1 MKTTLRN
8 WMFALMLLVGCAMP
22 AWADKDTPISVNQ
35 LPNTAQQVVNRH
47 FSGRKVALAK
57 QETGVFEKSYEII
70 FTNGDKV
77 EFDRGGNW
85 TELDCKYSSVPS
97 ALVPSAIRSYVAK
110 QYAGST
116 IRKIERDRNGYEV
129 KLSNGVEI
137 EFNKKFQVVD
147 IDI

>member
-1 MKTTLRN
+1 MLSLILL
-8 WMFALMLLVGCAMP
+8 MALAAP
-22 AWADKDTPISVNQ
+22 AAADKDRPIEVSQ
-35 LPNTAQQVVNRH
+35 LPNTAQQVVKRH
-47 FSGRKVALAK
+47 FANRKVALAK

-77 EFDRGGNW
+77 EFDRSGNW
-85 TELDCKYSSVPS
+85 TELDCKYSSVPT

-110 QYAGST
+110 SYAGTS
-116 IRKIERDRNGYEV
+116 IRKIERERDGYEV